1 MSFIFIETNEI
12 VSYILV
18 SILSRCQWRGV
29 YYIALRKITRRNTL
43 IMLIN
48 TLITMIFDRRC
59 RNNDAEIGDDDDFGC
74 QSTESDKD
82 K

>member
-29 YYIALRKITRRNTL
+29 YYNYSITKNHQ
-43 IMLIN
+43 N
-48 TLITMIFDRRC
+48 KYFDHA
-59 RNNDAEIGDDDDFGC
+59 DQYFDHHDL
-74 QSTESDKD
+74 
-82 K
+82 